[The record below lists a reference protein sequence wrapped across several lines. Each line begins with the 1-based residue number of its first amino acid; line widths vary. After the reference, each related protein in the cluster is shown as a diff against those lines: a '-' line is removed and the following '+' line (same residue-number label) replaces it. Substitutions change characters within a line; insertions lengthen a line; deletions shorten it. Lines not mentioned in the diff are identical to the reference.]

1 MDRRRPGTVA
11 GAACR
16 WVASAGL
23 ALASVSAA
31 HAEEAPLEQVV
42 VTGSRIPRPGLD
54 SASPIVTLPASSFE
68 QTADLSV
75 ERILNTLPQ
84 IVPAATAYSND
95 PSADGMATVSLRGL
109 GAAQTLV
116 LVDGKRLMTADGRGT
131 VDLNLLPPSLISG
144 VEVVSGG
151 ASAAYGSDAVA
162 GVVNFRLRDEF
173 DGVMVTGRYADA
185 WPGDA
190 SDYTLDITAGAPIAD
205 GRGSVVGYA
214 GYTRRGQLNQSNR
227 DVSRTPLRY
236 YPTPEGGGEFVAEGG
251 LAPEGAAIVFPSVQA
266 FEELFTTYG
275 YPPGSVAPQAGFGVN
290 PDGTLFT
297 IGNGSPGS
305 VVNYRGPVDPD
316 LPNDRFHT
324 WNGAPT
330 TALRMPLERATLFGR
345 ASFDLTGMDRLYAQL
360 IYSDYTVDRQL
371 SPVEAQILLVPPTNP
386 YVPPDMKFLL
396 DSRPAPDAPF
406 RFLRRITETGP
417 RKARNERSLLQAT
430 AGVAGRF
437 ADDWAYDAYLQW
449 GRNNRTERQSGNV
462 SIGRFQDL
470 AFAPDGGYSIC
481 GEFDPFLV
489 GHISPECA
497 EYIALDGSNR
507 ATLEQFIAEATLH
520 GSIGSL
526 PAGEVRTAIGTF
538 YRGDR
543 FDFDPDPASSAM
555 LPGVPGVI
563 GPRPDVSGFA
573 SSPARSGEQS
583 NVDLYGELLFP
594 LLRDLPG
601 AASLDL
607 DLGARWS
614 NYRHGGTANAYKAE
628 ATYRPV
634 RPVML
639 RGSYQ
644 RAVRAPSIDEL
655 FYPQMSNQF
664 IIGSA
669 DVNDPCDVRSAARN
683 GPDSARV
690 EALCLAQGVP
700 EAKLAEY
707 RFPLKRVDGVSG
719 GNPELESEQADTLTV
734 GLVLE
739 PPSTMASLSGLRVSI
754 DWYAIDLDDA
764 IGRWDAMSAVARCYD
779 PAYNPGYDVDN
790 IYCSFFTRVATTGDI
805 RALILDRN
813 IGRIET
819 QGVDLQVDFARPLG
833 EGSVTASLY
842 LTRVYHWN
850 YSDPSGGQTD
860 YVGTIGS
867 GGLGRALPE
876 WKSLLSIGYTRH
888 ALSVVGRWNYIDGMR
903 DATYPY
909 FEVPAR
915 NYLDVGASWAIGS
928 GTYDG
933 LSLQAGI
940 DNLTDTDPPVFPS
953 YAQANTDPSVYDVLG
968 RRYYLG
974 ASYRFH

>member
-1 MDRRRPGTVA
+1 MVRRRPGTVA
-11 GAACR
+11 GASCQR
-16 WVASAGL
+16 VAWAVL
-23 ALASVSAA
+23 ALASAGAA
-31 HAEEAPLEQVV
+31 LADDAVLEEVV

-54 SASPIVTLPASSFE
+54 SASPIVTLPESAFG

-84 IVPAATAYSND
+84 VVPASTAFSNE

-109 GAAQTLV
+109 GVVQTLV
-116 LVDGKRLMTADGRGT
+116 LIDGKRLMTADGRGT
-131 VDLNLLPPSLISG
+131 VDLNLLPPSLITG

-151 ASAAYGSDAVA
+151 ASAAYGSDAIA
-162 GVVNFRLRDEF
+162 GVVNFHLRNDY
-173 DGVMVTGRYADA
+173 DGVMVSGRYADA
-185 WPGDA
+185 WSGDA
-190 SDYTLDITAGAPIAD
+190 SDYTIDITAGSPFAD
-205 GRGSVVGYA
+205 GRGSVVAYA
-214 GYTRRGQLNQSNR
+214 AYARRGQLNQSAR
-227 DVSRTPLRY
+227 DVSRVPLLY
-236 YPTPEGGGEFVAEGG
+236 YPTPGGGGEFVAEGG
-251 LAPEGAAIVFPSVQA
+251 LAPEGAAVVFPSAQA
-266 FEELFTTYG
+266 FEELFATYG
-275 YPPGSVAPQAGFGVN
+275 YPPGSVEPQAGFGTN

-297 IGNGSPGS
+297 IGNREPGS

-316 LPNDRFHT
+316 LPNDRFHS

-330 TALRMPLERATLFGR
+330 TALRMPLERATMFGR
-345 ASFDLTGMDRLYAQL
+345 ASYDLNDSDRVYAQL

-386 YVPPDMKFLL
+386 YVPPDMKMLL
-396 DSRPAPDAPF
+396 DSRSSPSAPF

-417 RKARNERSLLQAT
+417 RKASNDRTLVQAT
-430 AGVAGRF
+430 GGVTGRMSG
-437 ADDWAYDAYLQW
+437 DWGYDVYVQW
-449 GRNNRTERQSGNV
+449 GQNDRTERQSGNV
-462 SIGRFQDL
+462 SIGRFQEL
-470 AFAPDGGYSIC
+470 AFAPDGGASIC

-489 GHISPECA
+489 GHISPACA

-507 ATLEQFIAEATLH
+507 STLRQLIAEATLH
-520 GSIGSL
+520 GSLGSL
-526 PAGEVRTAIGTF
+526 PAGPIRTAIGTF

-543 FDFDPDPASSAM
+543 FDFDPDAATSATLPA
-555 LPGVPGVI
+555 VPGVI
-563 GPRPDVSGFA
+563 GPRPDITGFA

-594 LLRDLPG
+594 LLRDMPG

-607 DLGARWS
+607 DLGARWA
-614 NYRHGGTANAYKAE
+614 NYRHGGTADAYKAE

-644 RAVRAPSIDEL
+644 HAVRAPSIDEL

-664 IIGSA
+664 VIGTQ

-683 GPDSARV
+683 GPDREQV
-690 EALCLAQGVP
+690 EALCLAQGMP
-700 EAKLAEY
+700 EAKLADY

-719 GNPELESEQADTLTV
+719 GNPDLESEQADTLTL

-739 PPSTMASLSGLRVSI
+739 PPSLSGLRMSI
-754 DWYAIDLDDA
+754 DWYSIDLDDA
-764 IGRWDAMSAVARCYD
+764 IGRWDAMSAVARCFD
-779 PAYNPGYDVDN
+779 PAYNPGYDVGN

-805 RALILDRN
+805 RALIVDRN

-819 QGVDLQVDFARPLG
+819 EGVDLQIDYSHTLG
-833 EGSVTASLY
+833 AGSFTGSLY
-842 LTRVYHWN
+842 VTRVNHWN
-850 YSDPSGGQTD
+850 YSDPSGGETD

-867 GGLGRALPE
+867 GGLGRALPK
-876 WKSLLSIGYTRH
+876 WKSLLSVAYSWH
-888 ALSVVGRWNYIDGMR
+888 ALSLVGRWNYVDGMR
-903 DATYPY
+903 DATYPW

-915 NYLDVGASWAIGS
+915 NYLDVGATWAVDS
-928 GTYDG
+928 GPFDG
-933 LSLQAGI
+933 LSLQAGV

-953 YAQANTDPSVYDVLG
+953 YSQANTDPSVYDVLG

-974 ASYRFH
+974 ASYRFQ